1 MAQIHNSQLEAFDLY
16 LKLQESPENT
26 NSILGGPALP
36 ALGHA
41 VAGSTGAAISNVC
54 IYPLALIITR
64 LQIQRQIRRNS
75 KSPHSEEYKSIRDAT
90 EKIYNREGGL
100 SGFYVGLLSDTSKT
114 IADSFLFFLAYNFL
128 RQSRIRS
135 SRSSSNNLPVID
147 ELGVGFVAGAFSKLL
162 TTPIANIVT
171 RKQTSSMLSSR
182 DPDKKTD
189 QSSVRSI
196 ALQIKAEKGWQGF
209 WSGYSASLILTLNP
223 SLTFFFYEFLKNTVL
238 PHRQRSS
245 PSAQAT
251 FLLAA
256 ISKAMAS
263 TITYPFSLAKSRLQA
278 SSKPNEEQ
286 KTSTVKLE
294 SSSSEVRKKA
304 RNNVFTMILQL
315 ARTEG
320 IGALYEGLGGEVMKG
335 FFSQGITM
343 IVKEAVHKLVIQ
355 TYYAILKLLKKYPVT
370 QELAESTKGQAE
382 QVADGLEEATQQAA
396 VTATEAGK
404 QVKKGSDDS

>member
-1 MAQIHNSQLEAFDLY
+1 
-16 LKLQESPENT
+16 
-26 NSILGGPALP
+26 
-36 ALGHA
+36 
-41 VAGSTGAAISNVC
+41 
-54 IYPLALIITR
+54 
-64 LQIQRQIRRNS
+64 
-75 KSPHSEEYKSIRDAT
+75 
-90 EKIYNREGGL
+90 
-100 SGFYVGLLSDTSKT
+100 
-114 IADSFLFFLAYNFL
+114 
-128 RQSRIRS
+128 
-135 SRSSSNNLPVID
+135 
-147 ELGVGFVAGAFSKLL
+147 
-162 TTPIANIVT
+162 
-171 RKQTSSMLSSR
+171 MLSSR